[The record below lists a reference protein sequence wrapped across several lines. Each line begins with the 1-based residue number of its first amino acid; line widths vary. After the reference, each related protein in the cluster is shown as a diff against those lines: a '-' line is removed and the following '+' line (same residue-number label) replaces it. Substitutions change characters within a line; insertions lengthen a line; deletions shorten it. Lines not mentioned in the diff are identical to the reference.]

1 MKKLIA
7 FFLLTA
13 VLVGIVSCGRKAPGS
28 DVTVTVRCGEQTASL
43 TPILTQKK
51 VAGKT
56 VYDPYHSIE
65 EMLSKNSNGNIPII
79 TRISEN
85 EKIYFKFS
93 DREEEHEVN
102 ILSVIMLDEN
112 GEWLNHYIGGG
123 GCLPPTGI
131 ADVDMNEVAYIFIS
145 RSYSDNERKL
155 FNLPSYYDYNYIFR
169 HEIVSGE

>member
-7 FFLLTA
+7 LFLLAA

-28 DVTVTVRCGEQTASL
+28 DVTVTVRCGEQTVML

-51 VAGKT
+51 VGGKT
-56 VYDPYHSIE
+56 VYDPSIE
-65 EMLSKNSNGNIPII
+65 EMLSKNSNGNISII

-102 ILSVIMLDEN
+102 ILGVIMLDEN
-112 GEWLNHYIGGG
+112 GERLNHYIGGG

-145 RSYSDNERKL
+145 RSYRDNERKL
-155 FNLPSYYDYNYIFR
+155 FNLPSYYNYNYIFR